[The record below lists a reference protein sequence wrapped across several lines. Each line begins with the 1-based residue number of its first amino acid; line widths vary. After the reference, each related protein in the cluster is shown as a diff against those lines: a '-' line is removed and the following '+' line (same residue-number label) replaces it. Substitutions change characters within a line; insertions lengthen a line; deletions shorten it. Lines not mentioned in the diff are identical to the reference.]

1 MPRQSAFTNDF
12 NLAPLF
18 SEETNKPTQNKL
30 FHLITLVLPDP
41 EPNFC
46 IVDSNYDVKFSDYTT
61 GLPITYASF
70 PVKFSGAELNSD
82 GSISKASITVANVS
96 REIMH
101 YVEFFNGLRN
111 CRVYIKTVYENALD
125 EIYTPQ
131 PDGSVIIEPNTAAN
145 NTAFIEDEYLID
157 TYTATEQ
164 AVVFQLDPI
173 IDLEIRLPRRRY
185 MTDSCYFLYKDP
197 LTCGYGFDEDY
208 YLTEY
213 PDVAA
218 AVAAGTIESGLYHYR
233 AFGVSEERSFKIKA
247 DALPTCDKTLAAC
260 REHKKI
266 INGKEVGNE
275 RNFGG
280 FPGVSASRRLFI

>member
-1 MPRQSAFTNDF
+1 MRNDADYGLIMSGRQSAFTDDF

-30 FHLITLVLPDP
+30 FHLITLILPDP

-46 IVDSNYDVKFSDYTT
+46 IVDSNYDIKFSDYTT
-61 GLPITYASF
+61 GLPITYTRF

-82 GSISKASITVANVS
+82 GSISKASIAVANVS
-96 REIMH
+96 REIMD
-101 YVEFFNGLRN
+101 YVEKYNGLRN

-131 PDGSVIIEPNTAAN
+131 PDGSVIVEPNTAVN

-197 LTCGYGFDEDY
+197 ETCKY
-208 YLTEY
+208 
-213 PDVAA
+213 
-218 AVAAGTIESGLYHYR
+218 SG
-233 AFGVSEERSFKIKA
+233 
-247 DALPTCDKTLAAC
+247 ALPTCDKTLAAC

>member
-18 SEETNKPTQNKL
+18 SEETNKPSQNKL
-30 FHLITLVLPDP
+30 FHLVTLILPDP

-46 IVDSNYDVKFSDYTT
+46 IVDSNYDVKFDA
-61 GLPITYASF
+61 ITYTRF

-82 GSISKASITVANVS
+82 GSISKASITAANVS
-96 REIMH
+96 REIMY
-101 YVEFFNGLRN
+101 YVEQYNGLRN

-131 PDGSVIIEPNTAAN
+131 PDGSVIVEPNTAAN

-197 LTCGYGFDEDY
+197 DTCKY
-208 YLTEY
+208 
-213 PDVAA
+213 
-218 AVAAGTIESGLYHYR
+218 SG
-233 AFGVSEERSFKIKA
+233 V
-247 DALPTCDKTLAAC
+247 LPTCDKTLAAC
-260 REHKKI
+260 REHKTVI
-266 INGKEVGNE
+266 DGKEIGNE